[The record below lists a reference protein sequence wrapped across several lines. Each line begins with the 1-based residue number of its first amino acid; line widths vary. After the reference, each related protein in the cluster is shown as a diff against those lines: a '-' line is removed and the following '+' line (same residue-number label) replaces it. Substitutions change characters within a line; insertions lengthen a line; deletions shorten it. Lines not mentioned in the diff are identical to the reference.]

1 MAFSDLRSIL
11 DTVLKEHNFGDVHA
25 HKVFSQWKE
34 LAGPKVAAHAMP
46 VRMNK
51 RILYVEVDDP
61 LWLAQLKY
69 MKGDILNKID
79 RQIKPDLFADLK
91 FFLKRV

>member
-1 MAFSDLRSIL
+1 MAFTELKSIL
-11 DTVLKEHNFGDVHA
+11 DSVLKEHNFGDMDA
-25 HKVFSQWKE
+25 HKVFCQWKE
-34 LAGPKVAAHAMP
+34 LAGPKVAAHTTP

-61 LWLAQLKY
+61 VWLAQLKY
-69 MKGDILNKID
+69 MKADIMNKID
-79 RQIKPDLFADLK
+79 RQIKTDLFADLK